1 MNLCRDIEK
10 LKNRCLYLL
19 IFCRKKFEIA
29 TDEVGNFIKQ
39 DEKKGVLREVSVRR
53 NLFCCVLLFQSQM
66 HLMFHRS
73 IITVQEGRYLLQ
85 LRMSPGKKKCFNN
98 FFPYLCLLVT
108 ERLFIFSHHVWICS
122 VLGKIPH
129 MSTLMRRDAEA
140 TTILLMC
147 AKLAQG

>member
-85 LRMSPGKKKCFNN
+85 LRMSPGKKEHVSLFL
-98 FFPYLCLLVT
+98 FPYFGWFGLIIYFLCSGRGRTLL
-108 ERLFIFSHHVWICS
+108 LFT
-122 VLGKIPH
+122 P
-129 MSTLMRRDAEA
+129 MRRDAEV
-140 TTILLMC
+140 TMIPSMC
-147 AKLAQG
+147 AKSVQESSKRA